1 MAGRD
6 RAKLEAARAALA
18 KKHPAAALVPVL
30 DADIGDPASLDK
42 LLATSK
48 VVLTLAGPYA
58 RFGAPLVAAAVRC
71 NTHYCDITGE
81 PQFMLQNVKL
91 HDASARANGTSVPR
105 RRASGPSLLLSL
117 PAAGAEVVALRS
129 FSRAMR
135 SRAQARA
142 L

>member
-18 KKHPAAALVPVL
+18 KKLPAAADVPIL

-42 LLATSK
+42 MLSQTK

-58 RFGAPLVAAAVRC
+58 KVGGPLVASAVRSK
-71 NTHYCDITGE
+71 THYCDITGE

-91 HDASARANGTSVPR
+91 HDAAARANGGSPW
-105 RRASGPSLLLSL
+105 G
-117 PAAGAEVVALRS
+117 
-129 FSRAMR
+129 
-135 SRAQARA
+135 
-142 L
+142 